1 MRDTEF
7 AYGVAHIRAHELSL
21 LSNDNL
27 ESMISAPD
35 VNEALRVL
43 GDKGWDTESGDISQ
57 MLLKESEKNW
67 ELICECLPAEHLL
80 DCLIIENDFH
90 NLKASV
96 KTAFTQEEAQRYF
109 LFPCVYDP
117 EKIKEAVEKKDFAS
131 LPLCMSEAAKKAYD
145 FLTRLGSG
153 QMADVIIDRQAM
165 AVKLQMVRE
174 SDSALLKNAVN
185 MNVAA
190 NNIKIA
196 LRCVRTGKSMDFMK
210 KAMSEECP
218 VIDVETLQKKA
229 FEGENAVTSYLEG
242 IKEFSQAAP
251 LLKESSTLFEKYLD
265 DAIMEKVK
273 EAKYTAF
280 GVEPV
285 FAYFM
290 AREAEIKNVRVILSL
305 KRNGISPDEIRKR
318 VREAYV

>member
-27 ESMISAPD
+27 ESMISAA
-35 VNEALRVL
+35 NLSEAVRVL
-43 GDKGWDTESGDISQ
+43 GDKGWDTESGDISE

-67 ELICECLPAEHLL
+67 KLICDCLPAEHLL
-80 DCLIIENDFH
+80 DCLIVENDFH
-90 NLKASV
+90 NLKTSV
-96 KTAFTQEEAQRYF
+96 KTAFTKEDPDQYF

-117 EKIKEAVEKKDFAS
+117 QQVKEAIEKKDFSS
-131 LPLCMSEAAKKAYD
+131 LPECMGETAEKAYD
-145 FLTRLGSG
+145 ILARLGSG
-153 QMADVIIDRQAM
+153 QMSDVIIDRQAM
-165 AVKLQMVRE
+165 AIKLQLAE
-174 SDSALLKNAVN
+174 KSDSALLKNAVA

-190 NNIKIA
+190 ANIKIA
-196 LRCVRTGKSMDFMK
+196 LRCVKTGKSLDFMK

-218 VIDVETLQKKA
+218 IINIETLQKKA
-229 FEGENAVTSYLEG
+229 VEGENAVTSYLEG
-242 IKEFSQAAP
+242 VKEFSQAAS

-265 DAIMEKVK
+265 DAIMDKVK
-273 EAKYTAF
+273 EAKYTSF
-280 GVEPV
+280 GVEPI

-305 KRNGISPDEIRKR
+305 KRNGISSDEIRKR

>member
-43 GDKGWDTESGDISQ
+43 GDKGWDTESGDISS

-67 ELICECLPAEHLL
+67 KLICECLPAEHLL

-96 KTAFTQEEAQRYF
+96 KTAFTREEAQRYF

-117 EKIKEAVEKKDFAS
+117 EKINEAVKKKDFAS
-131 LPLCMSEAAKKAYD
+131 LPPCMSEAAKKAYD
-145 FLTRLGSG
+145 VLTRLGSG
-153 QMADVIIDRQAM
+153 QAADVIIDRQAM
-165 AVKLQMVRE
+165 AVKLEMVRE

-190 NNIKIA
+190 DNIKIA

-251 LLKESSTLFEKYLD
+251 LLKESSALFEKYLD

>member
-21 LSNDNL
+21 LTNDNL
-27 ESMISAPD
+27 ASMISAANL
-35 VNEALRVL
+35 NEAVRVL
-43 GDKGWDTESGDISQ
+43 SDKGWDTEKGDFSS

-67 ELICECLPAEHLL
+67 QLICECLPKENLL

-90 NLKASV
+90 NLKTAI
-96 KTAFTQEEAQRYF
+96 KTVFTREEADQYF

-117 EKIKEAVEKKDFAS
+117 QKIKEAIDKKDFSS
-131 LPLCMSEAAKKAYD
+131 LPDCMAETAQKAYD
-145 FLTRLGSG
+145 VLTRLGSG
-153 QMADVIIDRQAM
+153 QMADIIIDKQAM
-165 AVKLQMVRE
+165 AVKLQMAE
-174 SDSALLKNAVN
+174 KSDSALLKNAVN

-190 NNIKIA
+190 ANIKIA
-196 LRCVRTGKSMDFMK
+196 LRCVKTGKSMDFMK
-210 KAMSEECP
+210 KAMSDECP
-218 VIDVETLQKKA
+218 IIDIETLQKKA
-229 FEGENAVTSYLEG
+229 AEGENAVMVYLEG
-242 IKEFSQAAP
+242 IKEFSNAASF
-251 LLKESSTLFEKYLD
+251 LKESSTLFEKCLD

-305 KRNGISPDEIRKR
+305 KRNGISSEEIRKR

>member
-27 ESMISAPD
+27 ESMISAA
-35 VNEALRVL
+35 NLGEAVRVL
-43 GDKGWDTESGDISQ
+43 GDKGWDTESGDISE

-67 ELICECLPAEHLL
+67 KLICDCLPAEHLL
-80 DCLIIENDFH
+80 DCLIVENDFH
-90 NLKASV
+90 NLKTSV
-96 KTAFTQEEAQRYF
+96 KTAFTKENPDQYF

-117 EKIKEAVEKKDFAS
+117 QQVKEAIEKKDFSS
-131 LPLCMSEAAKKAYD
+131 LPECMGETAEKAYD
-145 FLTRLGSG
+145 VLARLGSG
-153 QMADVIIDRQAM
+153 QMSDVIIDRQAM
-165 AVKLQMVRE
+165 AIKLQLAE
-174 SDSALLKNAVN
+174 KSDSTLLKNAVA

-190 NNIKIA
+190 ANIKIA
-196 LRCVRTGKSMDFMK
+196 LRCVKTGKSLDFMK

-218 VIDVETLQKKA
+218 IIDIETLQRKA
-229 FEGENAVTSYLEG
+229 VEGENAVTSYLEG
-242 IKEFSQAAP
+242 VKEFSQAAS

-265 DAIMEKVK
+265 DAIMDKVK
-273 EAKYTAF
+273 EAKFTSF
-280 GVEPV
+280 GVEPI

-305 KRNGISPDEIRKR
+305 KRNGISSDEIRKR
-318 VREAYV
+318 VRESYV

>member
-27 ESMISAPD
+27 ESMISAA
-35 VNEALRVL
+35 NLSEAVRVL
-43 GDKGWDTESGDISQ
+43 GDKGWDTESGDISE

-67 ELICECLPAEHLL
+67 KLICDCLPAEHLL
-80 DCLIIENDFH
+80 DCLIVENDFH
-90 NLKASV
+90 NLKTSV
-96 KTAFTQEEAQRYF
+96 KTAFTKEDPDQYF

-117 EKIKEAVEKKDFAS
+117 QQVKEAIEKKDFSS
-131 LPLCMSEAAKKAYD
+131 LPECMGETAEKAYD
-145 FLTRLGSG
+145 ILARLGSG
-153 QMADVIIDRQAM
+153 QMSDVIIDRQAM
-165 AVKLQMVRE
+165 AIKLQLAE
-174 SDSALLKNAVN
+174 KSDSALLKNAVA

-190 NNIKIA
+190 ANIKIA
-196 LRCVRTGKSMDFMK
+196 LRCVKTGKSLDFMK

-218 VIDVETLQKKA
+218 IINIETLQKKA
-229 FEGENAVTSYLEG
+229 VEGENAVTSYLEG
-242 IKEFSQAAP
+242 VKEFSQAAS
-251 LLKESSTLFEKYLD
+251 LLKENSTLFEKYLD
-265 DAIMEKVK
+265 DAIMDKVK
-273 EAKYTAF
+273 EAKYTSF
-280 GVEPV
+280 GVEPI

-305 KRNGISPDEIRKR
+305 KRNGISSDEIRKR

>member
-27 ESMISAPD
+27 ESMISAA
-35 VNEALRVL
+35 NLGEAVRVL
-43 GDKGWDTESGDISQ
+43 GDKGWDTESGDISE

-67 ELICECLPAEHLL
+67 KLICDCLPAEHLL
-80 DCLIIENDFH
+80 DCLIVENDFH
-90 NLKASV
+90 NLKTSV
-96 KTAFTQEEAQRYF
+96 KTAFTKEDPDQYF

-117 EKIKEAVEKKDFAS
+117 QQVKEAIEKKDFSS
-131 LPLCMSEAAKKAYD
+131 LPECMGETAEKAYD
-145 FLTRLGSG
+145 VLARLGSG
-153 QMADVIIDRQAM
+153 QMSDVIIDRQAM
-165 AVKLQMVRE
+165 AIKLQLAE
-174 SDSALLKNAVN
+174 KSDSALLKNAVA

-190 NNIKIA
+190 ANIKIA
-196 LRCVRTGKSMDFMK
+196 LRCVKTGKSLDFMK

-218 VIDVETLQKKA
+218 IINIETLQKKA
-229 FEGENAVTSYLEG
+229 VEGENAVTSYLEG
-242 IKEFSQAAP
+242 VKEFSQAAS

-265 DAIMEKVK
+265 DAIMDKVK
-273 EAKYTAF
+273 EAKYTSF
-280 GVEPV
+280 GVEPI

-305 KRNGISPDEIRKR
+305 KRNGISSDEIRKR

>member
-27 ESMISAPD
+27 ESMISAA
-35 VNEALRVL
+35 NLGEAVRVL
-43 GDKGWDTESGDISQ
+43 GDKGWDTESGDISE

-67 ELICECLPAEHLL
+67 KLICDCLPAEHLL
-80 DCLIIENDFH
+80 DCLIVENDFH
-90 NLKASV
+90 NLKTSV
-96 KTAFTQEEAQRYF
+96 KTAFTKENPDQYF

-117 EKIKEAVEKKDFAS
+117 QQVKEAIEKKDFSS
-131 LPLCMSEAAKKAYD
+131 LPECMGETAEKAYD
-145 FLTRLGSG
+145 VLARLGSG
-153 QMADVIIDRQAM
+153 QMSDVIIDRQAM
-165 AVKLQMVRE
+165 AIKLQLAE
-174 SDSALLKNAVN
+174 KSDSTLLKNAVA

-190 NNIKIA
+190 ANIKIA
-196 LRCVRTGKSMDFMK
+196 LRCVKTGKSLDFMK

-218 VIDVETLQKKA
+218 IIDIETLQRKA
-229 FEGENAVTSYLEG
+229 VEGENAVTSYLEG
-242 IKEFSQAAP
+242 VKEFSQAAS

-265 DAIMEKVK
+265 DAIMDKVK
-273 EAKYTAF
+273 EAKYTSF
-280 GVEPV
+280 GVEPI

-305 KRNGISPDEIRKR
+305 KRNGISSDEIRKR
-318 VREAYV
+318 VRESYV